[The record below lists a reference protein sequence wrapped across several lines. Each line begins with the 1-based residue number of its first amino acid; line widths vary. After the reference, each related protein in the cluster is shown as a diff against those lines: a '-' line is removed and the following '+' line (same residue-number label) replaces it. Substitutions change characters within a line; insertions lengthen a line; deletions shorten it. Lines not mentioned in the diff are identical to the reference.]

1 MTTLVITVIVAIA
14 PGEVSYSMILTRI
27 NSTDATRMPPV
38 ASNEYDSDAGAL
50 LSTWINGDLTTLQS
64 YTEWAATARSGE
76 TATLKNQDPNDDSQ
90 SNHLVYLVKT
100 DPQDPYERVLKE
112 VLDATILGSLPKEAP
127 KHLRVRR
134 QSE

>member
-64 YTEWAATARSGE
+64 YPEWAATA
-76 TATLKNQDPNDDSQ
+76 
-90 SNHLVYLVKT
+90 
-100 DPQDPYERVLKE
+100 
-112 VLDATILGSLPKEAP
+112 
-127 KHLRVRR
+127 
-134 QSE
+134 